1 MNGGTKPP
9 ADGTFDAGGALAR
22 LAHEMADPPFHDVL
36 RPEPVSVDADGTIE
50 VRLPFRSE
58 FRRGRGSAF
67 YHGGVIASLVDI
79 AAHAAIAI
87 RVGRTVPTI
96 DLRID
101 YLRAAPAGDLL
112 ATGKILVVGRSV
124 GRADVEVRSAD
135 GKVVAVGRGAFSTR
149 ES

>member
-1 MNGGTKPP
+1 MNAGAKSP
-9 ADGTFDAGGALAR
+9 ADSAFDADAALAR

-36 RPEPVSVDADGTIE
+36 RPQPVSVDADGTVV
-50 VRLPFRSE
+50 VRLPFRPE
-58 FRRGRGSAF
+58 FRRGRESPF

-79 AAHAAIAI
+79 AAHAAIAVG
-87 RVGRTVPTI
+87 VGRTVPTI

-101 YLRAAPAGDLL
+101 YLRAAPAGDLR
-112 ATGKILVVGRSV
+112 ATGKILIVGRSI
-124 GRADVEVRSAD
+124 GRADVEVRSAE

>member
-1 MNGGTKPP
+1 MSGGAKTR
-9 ADGTFDAGGALAR
+9 ADGAFDADSALAR

-36 RPEPVSVDADGTIE
+36 RPQPVSIDADGTVV
-50 VRLPFRSE
+50 VRLPFRPE
-58 FRRGRGSAF
+58 FRRGRESPF

-79 AAHAAIAI
+79 AAHAAIAV

-101 YLRAAPAGDLL
+101 YLRAAPMGDLL
-112 ATGKILVVGRSV
+112 ATGKILIVGRSV
-124 GRADVEVRSAD
+124 GRADVEVRSPE
-135 GKVVAVGRGAFSTR
+135 GKIVAVGRGAFSTR

>member
-1 MNGGTKPP
+1 MNGGTIPS
-9 ADGTFDAGGALAR
+9 ADSAFDADGALAR

-36 RPEPVSVDADGTIE
+36 RPQPVSVDADGTVV
-50 VRLPFRSE
+50 VRLLFRPE
-58 FRRGRGSAF
+58 FCRGRDSPF

-87 RVGRTVPTI
+87 RVGHTVPTI
-96 DLRID
+96 DLRVD

-112 ATGKILVVGRSV
+112 AIGKILIVGRSV
-124 GRADVEVRSAD
+124 GRADVEVCSAE